1 MLIIC
6 SDLLLIVDEETKK
19 ISKIVKI
26 TEHFFAR
33 RQEDNKVYRNMI
45 TIHSDGFMTFTA
57 GTDDIN
63 ANRAE

>member
-19 ISKIVKI
+19 ISKLVKI